1 MSQLRTGP
9 RHCYLDRPKPQAG
22 EAEAYCGKALTP
34 CRHVAAHIC
43 AVSLLMPCLR
53 LGSALLSWRAAE
65 AEMERERER
74 YFGATGQLVRTPNP
88 GRRSS
93 GTAMG
98 CKPALIAAVSLS
110 LSRMGLC
117 LGTRS
122 PIYVGEAVGP
132 LL

>member
-1 MSQLRTGP
+1 M
-9 RHCYLDRPKPQAG
+9 
-22 EAEAYCGKALTP
+22 
-34 CRHVAAHIC
+34 
-43 AVSLLMPCLR
+43 
-53 LGSALLSWRAAE
+53 
-65 AEMERERER
+65 ERER

-88 GRRSS
+88 GLLSS

-98 CKPALIAAVSLS
+98 CKPAFIAAIC

-117 LGTRS
+117 FGTRS